1 MRDRYIAP
9 AIMLTAGAIT
19 SVLNIV
25 NEVDFLEGMKRLL
38 LVLILFYVIGKIA
51 TKIIKKVTSFE
62 IKSSDEEDIEEQ
74 ALTDEGAVVE
84 GTKESKEQ

>member
-51 TKIIKKVTSFE
+51 TRIIKKVTNYT
-62 IKSSDEEDIEEQ
+62 IAEEDTEEIEEQ
-74 ALTDEGAVVE
+74 TLSADDDLA
-84 GTKESKEQ
+84 ESPK